1 MSLNLPSWYKGGFT
15 DVEALICDLFT
26 WLLGSSQDPETGEW
40 TGIPVVTWLVD
51 DYYDNPRPVI
61 RVHRA
66 AGRAMEGLPFDHAV
80 VQIGVMSQSRAES
93 WELIGFVRHVMAAC
107 SGGFKVP
114 RKDGTRTQINSV
126 EEWVGPVQAPDD
138 FIDDRFVSVSYKVL
152 VREPRSY
159 SPDYYRKVIES
170 LPS

>member
-1 MSLNLPSWYKGGFT
+1 MTLELPSWWQGGFV

-26 WLLGSSQDPETGEW
+26 WLLGDT
-40 TGIPVVTWLVD
+40 IPVVTWLVE
-51 DYYDNPRPVI
+51 DYYQNPRPVI

-66 AGRAMEGLPFDHAV
+66 AGKAVDGLPFDHAV
-80 VQIGVMSQSRAES
+80 VSIGVLSQSRRDS

-114 RKDGTRTQINSV
+114 REDGTHTQINSV
-126 EEWVGPVQAPDD
+126 EEWAGPVQAMDEFVDD
-138 FIDDRFVSVSYKVL
+138 KFVSVNYRIL
-152 VREPRSY
+152 VREARQF
-159 SPDYYRKVIES
+159 SPDYYRRILNN